1 MTAEGMR
8 KSELFWPHHSVSKA
22 AWEEM
27 VSATEAIGGH
37 RTERD
42 RETGAQRQRERR
54 RARHWPRDIPVRSR
68 WEEGDGEGGRERE
81 AEKG

>member
-1 MTAEGMR
+1 MAT
-8 KSELFWPHHSVSKA
+8 PQHQHSCEA

-42 RETGAQRQRERR
+42 RETGAQRQGERR

-68 WEEGDGEGGRERE
+68 WEEGDGEGERERGRERLVGGE
-81 AEKG
+81 